1 MQTFVSGL
9 SEQASFTALGGASG
23 SVPLQWLAA
32 GDFIAQALAA
42 AEDEAGGQWLW
53 LYRAPWALLA
63 QGGSQPSAEVLAQW
77 QAQQRAVLQLRRHL
91 RQRLV
96 LVNADRV
103 ASPLLAERFG
113 VPSSEGAL
121 PDEKPNTPLL
131 STLAN
136 LFEQMAPECWEL
148 YEALEAAAWLPE
160 GEPEFRTNRALPRAA
175 ELTELLDLVR
185 AGKQLAAVSQRL
197 DERETEL
204 QKLNEQLSN
213 AQAASETAEQQARQ
227 QLIEHQQA
235 LQAAR
240 TQAEALQAE
249 KQSLTEENELLLNQ
263 LHQVQ
268 EELEKHYLDAV
279 SLKEKQ
285 AALEK
290 ELAQSKAAHQQAS
303 SELAAASGKAT
314 EAEKARQKLAAELTS
329 LQKEKAE
336 LQAKAQSDAEENEL
350 LLNQLHQVQEELEN
364 YYLANREVLAVMGQ
378 SEQTL
383 HRARGVIS
391 RMAAHG

>member
-23 SVPLQWLAA
+23 SAPLQWLAA
-32 GDFIAQALAA
+32 GDFIAEALAA
-42 AEDEAGGQWLW
+42 ADDEAGGHWLW

-63 QGGSQPSAEVLAQW
+63 QGGSQPSAEVIAQW

-96 LVNADRV
+96 LVNVDRV

-113 VPSSEGAL
+113 VPFIEGAL
-121 PDEKPNTPLL
+121 PEKTNTPLL

-185 AGKQLAAVSQRL
+185 AGKQLAALSQRL
-197 DERETEL
+197 DARETEL
-204 QKLNEQLSN
+204 QQLNEQLSS
-213 AQAASETAEQQARQ
+213 AQAASETTERQAQQ

-290 ELAQSKAAHQQAS
+290 ELAQTKGDHQQAS
-303 SELAAASGKAT
+303 KGLAAANGKAT

-329 LQKEKAE
+329 LQQEKAE

-364 YYLANREVLAVMGQ
+364 YYLANREILTVMGQ

-383 HRARGVIS
+383 HRARGVIN

>member
-23 SVPLQWLAA
+23 SLLQWLTA

-42 AEDEAGGQWLW
+42 ADDEAGGQWLW

-96 LVNADRV
+96 LVNIDRV

-113 VPSSEGAL
+113 VPFIEGAL

-136 LFEQMAPECWEL
+136 LFEQKAPECWEL

-160 GEPEFRTNRALPRAA
+160 GEPEFRTNRPLPRAA

-197 DERETEL
+197 DARETEL
-204 QKLNEQLSN
+204 QQLNEQLSS
-213 AQAASETAEQQARQ
+213 AHVASETTERQAQQ

-240 TQAEALQAE
+240 TQAEALQQE

-268 EELEKHYLDAV
+268 EELEKHYLDGV

-303 SELAAASGKAT
+303 KELTTASGKAT
-314 EAEKARQKLAAELTS
+314 EAEKVRQKLAGELAS

-364 YYLANREVLAVMGQ
+364 YYLANREILAVMGQ

>member
-9 SEQASFTALGGASG
+9 PEQASFTALGGASG
-23 SVPLQWLAA
+23 SLLQWLTA

-96 LVNADRV
+96 LVNVDRV

-113 VPSSEGAL
+113 VPTEGSL
-121 PDEKPNTPLL
+121 PDMAPSTPLL
-131 STLAN
+131 SMLAN

-185 AGKQLAAVSQRL
+185 AGKQLAALSQRL
-197 DERETEL
+197 DARETEL
-204 QKLNEQLSN
+204 QQLNEQLSS
-213 AQAASETAEQQARQ
+213 AQAASETTERQAQQ
-227 QLIEHQQA
+227 QLIEQQQA

-240 TQAEALQAE
+240 TQAEALQ
-249 KQSLTEENELLLNQ
+249 QENR
-263 LHQVQ
+263 
-268 EELEKHYLDAV
+268 
-279 SLKEKQ
+279 
-285 AALEK
+285 
-290 ELAQSKAAHQQAS
+290 AS
-303 SELAAASGKAT
+303 PRKT
-314 EAEKARQKLAAELTS
+314 
-329 LQKEKAE
+329 
-336 LQAKAQSDAEENEL
+336 NCC
-350 LLNQLHQVQEELEN
+350 
-364 YYLANREVLAVMGQ
+364 
-378 SEQTL
+378 
-383 HRARGVIS
+383 
-391 RMAAHG
+391 

>member
-23 SVPLQWLAA
+23 SAPLQWLTA

-42 AEDEAGGQWLW
+42 ADDEAGGQWLW

-96 LVNADRV
+96 LVNVDRV
-103 ASPLLAERFG
+103 ATPLLAERFG
-113 VPSSEGAL
+113 VLAEGSL
-121 PDEKPNTPLL
+121 PEQKPVAPLL

-148 YEALEAAAWLPE
+148 YESLEAAAWLPE
-160 GEPEFRTNRALPRAA
+160 GEPEFRTNRSLPRAA

-185 AGKQLAAVSQRL
+185 AGKQLAAVNQRL

-204 QKLNEQLSN
+204 QQLNEQLSS
-213 AQAASETAEQQARQ
+213 AQAASETTEQQAQQ

-240 TQAEALQAE
+240 TQTEALQAE

-314 EAEKARQKLAAELTS
+314 EAEQACQKLATELAS
-329 LQKEKAE
+329 LQQEKAE
-336 LQAKAQSDAEENEL
+336 LQARAQSDAEENEL

-364 YYLANREVLAVMGQ
+364 YYLANREILTVMDQ